1 MPWVQAGSLNRANGD
16 AIFRSMPWIFS
27 MSAPES
33 IRIHVSSSV
42 RIPVTSNMISE
53 DVTPMIVRSSKTETW
68 TWRRGVLET
77 RNSCILTGHVGLR
90 EYISSDGSGP
100 SNDGAESEE
109 LESAP
114 RMSGRV
120 DDAYSS
126 R

>member
-1 MPWVQAGSLNRANGD
+1 
-16 AIFRSMPWIFS
+16 
-27 MSAPES
+27 MSVPES
-33 IRIHVSSSV
+33 KRVHASSSV
-42 RIPVTSNMISE
+42 RIPATSNMISE

-77 RNSCILTGHVGLR
+77 RNLCILTGHAGLR
-90 EYISSDGSGP
+90 EYISSDESGP

-109 LESAP
+109 FESAP
-114 RMSGRV
+114 RMSGQV